1 MSPDAGPDVSRDGAK
16 GPYRRG
22 YRDLRPFAGSGG
34 SPSVGGAADLSDNTN
49 LWGPPPAAAR
59 AAAAAMSAARS
70 YPHPHA
76 DPLVMAVAHHTGVT
90 PDMVVAGCG
99 SDDVLDSAIRAL
111 VEPGGRVAAPDPTFP
126 MAAVFARTNGL
137 TPIGVPLGQDWHID
151 VDGLLATGAPV
162 IYVASPNNPTGV
174 ASTRQALER
183 LIARAPGFVILDQA
197 YVEFTG
203 DDDATLAFL
212 RASDRLL
219 VIRTLSKA
227 WGLAGLR
234 VGYGL
239 GASHLVAEVAKARG
253 PYKVNVVAEQA
264 AIAALRDDAEWVKA
278 RVDEVIENRSRLT
291 DELRSFGLR
300 PLPSDANFLLVPIP
314 PAGGGADRLVAALRA
329 QDIIVR
335 QFTAVPGIGD
345 AIRITI
351 GPWPIMER
359 LLSVVG
365 QTLASLGT
373 PPGIGA
379 AP

>member
-1 MSPDAGPDVSRDGAK
+1 
-16 GPYRRG
+16 
-22 YRDLRPFAGSGG
+22 
-34 SPSVGGAADLSDNTN
+34 
-49 LWGPPPAAAR
+49 
-59 AAAAAMSAARS
+59 
-70 YPHPHA
+70 
-76 DPLVMAVAHHTGVT
+76 
-90 PDMVVAGCG
+90 
-99 SDDVLDSAIRAL
+99 
-111 VEPGGRVAAPDPTFP
+111 
-126 MAAVFARTNGL
+126 
-137 TPIGVPLGQDWHID
+137 
-151 VDGLLATGAPV
+151 
-162 IYVASPNNPTGV
+162 
-174 ASTRQALER
+174 
-183 LIARAPGFVILDQA
+183 
-197 YVEFTG
+197 
-203 DDDATLAFL
+203 
-212 RASDRLL
+212 
-219 VIRTLSKA
+219 
-227 WGLAGLR
+227 
-234 VGYGL
+234 
-239 GASHLVAEVAKARG
+239 
-253 PYKVNVVAEQA
+253 
-264 AIAALRDDAEWVKA
+264 VKA